1 MEIGFGAGHSAELF
15 LSSNKNVKLLSFDLG
30 EYDYLKLGK
39 KFIDKKYPNRH
50 TLILGDSL
58 ETVPNY
64 IKKNSNTKFDVIF
77 VDGGHIKNICF
88 NDMKNC
94 MNLAHKDTIVIL
106 DDVKKTDIKKWNI
119 KPNEV
124 WELFNKKNFVTE
136 LGQMDFSPTQGVA
149 YGKYNFCEIYI
160 ISLLK
165 QERKKYIEINRK
177 KYKNIKVFQAVN
189 GYDINETLKVQ
200 CDNNIEYKNLR
211 FKTYG
216 TLACWL
222 SKYKMLKH
230 QVENNIPFVCFLEDD
245 VILQDN
251 FDKFLNN
258 CVFEFKKDINI
269 IRLNRFGEGYI
280 TSLESAKTLLKILN
294 KEGICEN
301 IDNQLQFMCGKELYI
316 PNNYL
321 KLVVK
326 TNKGDC
332 LKTVEFG

>member
-1 MEIGFGAGHSAELF
+1 
-15 LSSNKNVKLLSFDLG
+15 
-30 EYDYLKLGK
+30 
-39 KFIDKKYPNRH
+39 
-50 TLILGDSL
+50 
-58 ETVPNY
+58 
-64 IKKNSNTKFDVIF
+64 
-77 VDGGHIKNICF
+77 
-88 NDMKNC
+88 
-94 MNLAHKDTIVIL
+94 
-106 DDVKKTDIKKWNI
+106 
-119 KPNEV
+119 
-124 WELFNKKNFVTE
+124 
-136 LGQMDFSPTQGVA
+136 
-149 YGKYNFCEIYI
+149 
-160 ISLLK
+160 
-165 QERKKYIEINRK
+165 
-177 KYKNIKVFQAVN
+177 
-189 GYDINETLKVQ
+189 
-200 CDNNIEYKNLR
+200 
-211 FKTYG
+211 
-216 TLACWL
+216 
-222 SKYKMLKH
+222 MLKH